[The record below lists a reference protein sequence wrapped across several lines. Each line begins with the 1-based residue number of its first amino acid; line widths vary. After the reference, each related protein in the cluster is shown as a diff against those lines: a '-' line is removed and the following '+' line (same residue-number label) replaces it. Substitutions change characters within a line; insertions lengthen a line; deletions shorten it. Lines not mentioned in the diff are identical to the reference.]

1 MEYSTSA
8 HAKFILTGEHS
19 VLRGGGALVFPLN
32 SKQVKL
38 NYTSTPDLL
47 TVSFS
52 GESEES
58 MSIIFWGLLDSA
70 LTLIGRYGEVIKGK
84 IYIENS
90 IPLGMGLGFSAAI
103 CVVLTKFFISLG
115 WIEEGNLV
123 AFATKLEDYF
133 HGKSSGID
141 VLGVTSDECV
151 FFSGGSA
158 KKNLVLPWRPK
169 FYLMYTGHV
178 SVTAKC
184 IKKVQN
190 LALSDQCY
198 ATDIDNE
205 MSKSVLLAKEALEL
219 GEEGFEQLCASMEAA
234 QLCFEKWGL
243 VPPAVSDKIAFMKQN
258 GAAAVKLTG
267 AGDGGYLLGIWRQ
280 SPVGSLKD
288 ILLELN

>member
-70 LTLIGRYGEVIKGK
+70 LTLIGRYGVVIKGK

-90 IPLGMGLGFSAAI
+90 IPLGMGFGFSAAI

-115 WIEEGNLV
+115 YSDVV

-133 HGKSSGID
+133 
-141 VLGVTSDECV
+141 
-151 FFSGGSA
+151 
-158 KKNLVLPWRPK
+158 
-169 FYLMYTGHV
+169 
-178 SVTAKC
+178 
-184 IKKVQN
+184 
-190 LALSDQCY
+190 
-198 ATDIDNE
+198 
-205 MSKSVLLAKEALEL
+205 
-219 GEEGFEQLCASMEAA
+219 ME
-234 QLCFEKWGL
+234 K
-243 VPPAVSDKIAFMKQN
+243 
-258 GAAAVKLTG
+258 AAV
-267 AGDGGYLLGIWRQ
+267 
-280 SPVGSLKD
+280 
-288 ILLELN
+288 